1 MMWICPQDAVTNYPL
16 LNYQMELANLQKARE
31 RTEEFL
37 PFEHVSRAPHCN
49 YCDHALGCVGMLRF
63 HV

>member
-37 PFEHVSRAPHCN
+37 PFEHVSRAPTAIIVFTCSSVFA
-49 YCDHALGCVGMLRF
+49 C
-63 HV
+63 